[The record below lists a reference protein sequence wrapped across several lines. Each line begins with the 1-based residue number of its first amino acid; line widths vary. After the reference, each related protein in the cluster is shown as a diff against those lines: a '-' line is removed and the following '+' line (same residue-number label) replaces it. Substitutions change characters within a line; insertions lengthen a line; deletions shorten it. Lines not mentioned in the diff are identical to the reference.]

1 MFINYHSIY
10 LSVYEIVT
18 LKVTDHC
25 ICGYGHP
32 DSTRCNQLRRGL
44 VPKKRNRLL
53 PSPEKSV
60 FAYSPQPA
68 EGQSIQAKQLANR
81 SGYRSY
87 RTFSVA
93 FKQRTGQS
101 VKDWIAEQESALQ
114 SNKQ

>member
-1 MFINYHSIY
+1 MIGRVVKEVGVANMSDFEQSSNIRRDILMMNSAVLFSAGLPGTCPLGRFRINYFIELCRQAS
-10 LSVYEIVT
+10 
-18 LKVTDHC
+18 
-25 ICGYGHP
+25 
-32 DSTRCNQLRRGL
+32 
-44 VPKKRNRLL
+44 
-53 PSPEKSV
+53 
-60 FAYSPQPA
+60 AAA

-114 SNKQ
+114 ANKD